1 VKLAKTLPKQPDWH
15 KMNSEN
21 NPGLGMW
28 AGLYQR
34 KAGLVFFKAKLQI
47 EVGLDSEYPFY

>member
-1 VKLAKTLPKQPDWH
+1 
-15 KMNSEN
+15 MNSEN